1 MGLLLPGYMP
11 RGIVA
16 LTTNLATTASIG
28 DTETVIYQLPFVAA
42 PKRIYRVHLQVYAV
56 DTDGVGDNAN
66 SAIRYAKSSAV
77 IRCRWA
83 AGSTVSTSGTV
94 FGEHR
99 VTVYDDDSATASG
112 ADVCFY
118 LVNPPSGQLTAGIT
132 LATARA
138 AATYG
143 TVRILPGTLSC
154 LAVEDVGP
162 YSA

>member
-1 MGLLLPGYMP
+1 MGLLDASHMP

-16 LTTNLATTASIG
+16 LTTGLATTASVG

-42 PKRIYRVHLQVYAV
+42 PKRIYRVHFQVYAV
-56 DTDGVGDNAN
+56 DTDGVGDNVNA
-66 SAIRYAKSSAV
+66 AIRYAKSSAI

-83 AGSTVSTSGTV
+83 AGSSVSASGTV
-94 FGEHR
+94 IGEHR
-99 VTVYDDDSATASG
+99 VTVYDDDSTTASG

-132 LATARA
+132 LCTARA

-143 TVRILPGTLSC
+143 AVRILPGVLSC
-154 LAVEDVGP
+154 FAVEDVGP